1 MRRDAVVSRQRQQ
14 LRSAGRDSSSGIRR
28 RRTAS
33 TCGYFHLKLRRRR
46 MRSASACAATPSSR
60 RASLLQFML
69 EHASCDNQWRGHQP
83 LAGSQLRLLWRQRVR
98 IALRPLRRLNLHR
111 AAPAPAASRP
121 AAIPPLAFGSADNT
135 HLRLLPAPA
144 PAAAADAFGCGCVG
158 CGCARPAATPPPVSG
173 GGGQHPPAATSCSG
187 SSGSGGCARW

>member
-60 RASLLQFML
+60 RASLLQFIL
-69 EHASCDNQWRGHQP
+69 EHASCDNQWRGHHP

-121 AAIPPLAFGSADNT
+121 AATPPLAFGSADNT

-144 PAAAADAFGCGCVG
+144 CFSSPKILKNRVVPKSSAVGITHGRARRGAWRLRGPAM
-158 CGCARPAATPPPVSG
+158 R
-173 GGGQHPPAATSCSG
+173 
-187 SSGSGGCARW
+187 RR